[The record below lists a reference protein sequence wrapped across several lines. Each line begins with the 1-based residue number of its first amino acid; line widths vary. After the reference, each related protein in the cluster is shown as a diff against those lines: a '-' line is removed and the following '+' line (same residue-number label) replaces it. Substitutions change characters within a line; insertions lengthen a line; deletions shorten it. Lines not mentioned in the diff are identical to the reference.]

1 MESNVV
7 VDDLIEKWR
16 TVNSLKKVKNKLRHH
31 HVISMVCILIDQS
44 SRPISARE
52 ILQLL

>member
-7 VDDLIEKWR
+7 VDDLIEKYG

-31 HVISMVCILIDQS
+31 HVISMVCTLIDQS
-44 SRPISARE
+44 SQPISS
-52 ILQLL
+52 